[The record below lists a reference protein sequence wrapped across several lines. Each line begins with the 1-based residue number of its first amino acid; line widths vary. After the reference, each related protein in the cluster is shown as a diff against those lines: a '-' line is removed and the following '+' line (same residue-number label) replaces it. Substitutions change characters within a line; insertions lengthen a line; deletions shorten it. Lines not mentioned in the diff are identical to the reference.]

1 MKSIEELLRLWSEDR
16 IRALSKCITLAESKL
31 DSDRILVREFI
42 LRNNNLSSSIR
53 IGISG
58 PPGVGKSTFIDA
70 FGLAA
75 VNSGYRVAVLA
86 VDPSSKETGGS
97 ILGDKTRMVRLSNHR
112 EAYVRPNPSGS
123 ALDGT
128 ISSLRESI
136 RLCEMA
142 GFNLILVETVGVGQ
156 IESNVGIYTDLT
168 FALHLP
174 SSGDSIQAIKKGLIE
189 TSDYVIVTKADGDL
203 AIPAQMAK
211 FEIEDASR
219 LIQPDCSTVKVY
231 CVSSISDES
240 VRTFWNVIELRLKD
254 ESFLS
259 TVRIARKQKLVLE
272 VEVAVR
278 TEIERLIRSS
288 PEFERLKLEILRIE
302 ENSYIDLSKYT
313 KQVMRYLCSMSFQ

>member
-31 DSDRILVREFI
+31 ASDRILVREFI
-42 LRNNNLSSSIR
+42 LRNNNLSTSIR

-136 RLCEMA
+136 RLCEIA
-142 GFNLILVETVGVGQ
+142 GFNLVLVETVGVGQ

-203 AIPAQMAK
+203 ALPAQMAK
-211 FEIEDASR
+211 LEIEDASR
-219 LIQPDCSTVKVY
+219 LIQTDCGTVKVF

-240 VRTFWNVIELRLKD
+240 VRTFWKVIELRLKD

-259 TVRIARKQKLVLE
+259 TVRIDRKQKLVLE

-278 TEIERLIRSS
+278 AEIERLIRSS
-288 PEFERLKLEILRIE
+288 PEFERLKLEISKSE

-313 KQVMRYLCSMSFQ
+313 KEAIRYLCSMSFQ